1 MKDLRKDFK
10 YTENQL
16 KMPEG
21 HLERFQ
27 MKLGP
32 EPDKSAGQSLW
43 IQRIAAVL
51 ILGILISTYWFP
63 NASPIS
69 NTSTIADETVDL
81 NDISPELGNLETFF
95 KTSINYELATLEYGN
110 YEDVA
115 FSYLDELEKIEK
127 DYKKLSKDLQTHGYN
142 KLIIDAMIENL
153 QLRLELLQNLKLKL
167 NELKTLN
174 HEKDQTYQL

>member
-10 YTENQL
+10 YVDEEL

-21 HLERFQ
+21 HFESFQ
-27 MKLGP
+27 KKL
-32 EPDKSAGQSLW
+32 KAGSYVAHTSNW

-51 ILGILISTYWFP
+51 ILGILISIYWFQ
-63 NASPIS
+63 SD
-69 NTSTIADETVDL
+69 STETKANSIVDETIDL

-95 KTSINYELATLEYGN
+95 KASISYELATLKYGN

-115 FSYLDELEKIEK
+115 FSYLDELEKIEN
-127 DYKKLSKDLQTHGYN
+127 DYQKLNKDLQTKGYN
-142 KLIIDAMIENL
+142 ELIIEAMIENL

>member
-10 YTENQL
+10 YTDEKL

-21 HLERFQ
+21 HFESFQ
-27 MKLGP
+27 KKLGV
-32 EPDKSAGQSLW
+32 KSSGRPASDW
-43 IQRIAAVL
+43 IQKIAAVL
-51 ILGILISTYWFP
+51 ILGILLSTYWFQADITE
-63 NASPIS
+63 ASANS
-69 NTSTIADETVDL
+69 VVDKTIDL

-95 KTSINYELATLEYGN
+95 KASISYELATLEYGN

-115 FSYLDELEKIEK
+115 FSYLDELEKIEE
-127 DYKKLSKDLQTHGYN
+127 DYKQLHKDLHANGYN
-142 KLIIDAMIENL
+142 ELIIEAMIENL

-167 NELKTLN
+167 NELKTLS